1 MLSPQTR
8 WFGVS
13 RWCEYVSGYNNAT
26 PMADEKSTPSW
37 WQTVPGIMTGL
48 AAIITA
54 ITGLIL
60 ALNHT
65 SARSDAAP
73 VVSSSP
79 SPSSSPLTA
88 STTSSSG
95 VSPAASRS
103 SGAIALPEL
112 HEVKFA
118 DGSATVTVL
127 SVNVEP
133 IDVDRRSVKF
143 HLRYTNTGDRAA
155 NFQNRLF
162 RLIVDDLPRAPT
174 MGNELNELVP
184 SGSTKDGDVRFDV
197 PNGLKDL
204 VFQITD
210 FYGEKM
216 RLQFKL
222 P

>member
-1 MLSPQTR
+1 
-8 WFGVS
+8 
-13 RWCEYVSGYNNAT
+13 
-26 PMADEKSTPSW
+26 MADEKPTTSW
-37 WQTVPGIMTGL
+37 WQTIPGIMTGL

-60 ALNHT
+60 AINHT

-73 VVSSSP
+73 IASSSP
-79 SPSSSPLTA
+79 TPSSLSPTASRTSLSGVALAASPSS
-88 STTSSSG
+88 
-95 VSPAASRS
+95 
-103 SGAIALPEL
+103 GAVALPAL

-143 HLRYTNTGDRAA
+143 HLRYTNTSDGYA

-197 PNGLKDL
+197 PNGLKDV

-210 FYGEKM
+210 LHGEKT
-216 RLQFKL
+216 RLPFKL